1 MGSEYEFGGMDHM
14 IQRKTVSCCDGIKLI
29 CGLLCVQVDNDS
41 VQVRPPLLRV
51 RLDTLTSIMS
61 DIDTSDDEEEN
72 EVGPLDV
79 LSRLVS
85 LQLPTFLNITISTVI
100 CCCLLVPTYP
110 LFHRSLKD
118 LFSRLHGG

>member
-1 MGSEYEFGGMDHM
+1 M
-14 IQRKTVSCCDGIKLI
+14 IQWKTVSSCDGIKLI
-29 CGLLCVQVDNDS
+29 CGFLRVQVGNDG

-79 LSRLVS
+79 LSRLVN
-85 LQLPTFLNITISTVI
+85 LQSPTFLTMSKCNDSNVI
-100 CCCLLVPTYP
+100 C
-110 LFHRSLKD
+110 
-118 LFSRLHGG
+118 